1 MLRST
6 ALSCV
11 LTLLTI
17 GTASAEPPI
26 PEAPTV
32 AVGVMRLAGDPTV
45 AEEIRMQLRDQL
57 EASGFLPRGFALELD
72 AAAKRAKCKRF
83 GHGCLATIAASL
95 IKDPW
100 GQARPITFMI
110 SGTVAPATSGE
121 LSRLVVHDVRSGKT
135 VAEFEF
141 HPNPHDLIL
150 NIALAGAVVKA
161 IANTDHP
168 PAPIT
173 AEEQAILADLD
184 RDPPISLDPIE
195 CTYRTFS
202 APPESAP
209 EPEPEPP
216 RRRWRRWRR

>member
-1 MLRST
+1 MADRRRTRWRIRSPRSPF
-6 ALSCV
+6 APRV
-11 LTLLTI
+11 I
-17 GTASAEPPI
+17 GRRS
-26 PEAPTV
+26 
-32 AVGVMRLAGDPTV
+32 
-45 AEEIRMQLRDQL
+45 
-57 EASGFLPRGFALELD
+57 D
-72 AAAKRAKCKRF
+72 AA
-83 GHGCLATIAASL
+83 HS
-95 IKDPW
+95 
-100 GQARPITFMI
+100 
-110 SGTVAPATSGE
+110 S
-121 LSRLVVHDVRSGKT
+121 VRSGKT

-150 NIALAGAVVKA
+150 NIALARAVVKA

-216 RRRWRRWRR
+216 RRR